1 METCR
6 LKAVYKLHISV
17 CLLQFMM
24 IVNSLTNFMLITS
37 MLIAK
42 LTLFLHNA
50 DWLTYHF
57 QKFSLFVL

>member
-1 METCR
+1 M
-6 LKAVYKLHISV
+6 I
-17 CLLQFMM
+17 

-50 DWLTYHF
+50 DWLTCHF
-57 QKFSLFVL
+57 KLFSLFVVQWDWLVLPKHSHL